1 MIELNYNGNTIKI
14 HNDDS
19 SYAYSALKSKPQ
31 LVLKFSLSEYIY
43 FPVGTYCDFQGDR
56 YVLKYADNLKK
67 NGERD
72 IEYTM
77 TMGTDVD
84 DLADYKMRNSVDG
97 RLKFSMCAT
106 PKEFI
111 EEIVAELNSNG
122 TGSTWSVGECIEST
136 EKTVEFN
143 HTYIYDALASIA
155 EKFDTEWEIVDH
167 AISLRKVEYFKD
179 SPLEVSYGKG
189 CGFIPSVG
197 RTIASDSRPIKRLYV
212 QGGSDNID
220 KSKYGSSELHLPKS
234 QSYTYKGHTY
244 TSDKDGS
251 YIERSD
257 KTVQATKEDSLDC
270 SEIYPSRVGTVTSV
284 ETVNKDKNFYDIID
298 NTIPDKLN
306 FNDCIIEGETPT
318 IIFQSGM
325 LAGDGKEFEFKYT
338 HTLTKDGETT
348 AERRFEIVPQEI
360 DGVVMPNETFKPK
373 EGDKYAV
380 FGIMLPDAYIC
391 DNDTKTG
398 ASWDM
403 MKEAAQYLFEH
414 EEQKYS
420 FTGTLQGLWTKKRWT
435 SIGGRFKVGSYIRF
449 KDKQFMSDGVDL
461 RITGIKQY
469 VNSPYSPTIE
479 ISNQTAATGISTD
492 LQKIDGTQ
500 VTIDDTKR
508 DIVSYTKRRFRDA
521 KETAEMLQNA
531 LLHFTDA
538 INPITIATMQLLVG
552 DESLQFDYVG
562 SLTDSTLLR
571 KEQAFTFDT
580 KTKMFSTDAT
590 NIIHYTIEL
599 TDLTTSHSNSERK
612 KWHVGALASAAL
624 TEGTKKYYLYIK
636 APHTSYSSTGVS
648 YNDASFELSETAKS
662 LDDGENYYFLAG
674 ILNSEYDGTRSF
686 VQMNGFTE
694 ITPGQMIVDRVLS
707 NDGKSFFDLLNNA
720 MRLGDRLKFNVNGD
734 GELLLNGTL
743 VQSQSGD
750 TAPLGCY
757 RGLWNSTYVYYKG
770 DEVTFTIDYNT
781 STYRY
786 INDTPSKGIPPTS
799 TTYWTVVA
807 KGAQGMQG
815 ISPNSAFK
823 STAFI
828 RQNIT
833 PSTPTGGSYS
843 SPVPETTGWSDG
855 IPSGEA
861 ILWASTRI
869 FSSDG
874 KSPQEDAW
882 STPKQMTDTADF
894 DVEFSSETSPSA
906 PSGHPNTTSGW
917 SNIAS
922 ESTIWMATSVKQNG
936 VWSAWTVSKIKG
948 ENGNDGKSINIKGT
962 LSSTSSLPTKP
973 SDESDCYIIGGHLYV
988 WDGDSWED
996 AGKFQGDAG
1005 KSAYIHIKYADSL
1018 TTGNW
1023 SSNNGET
1030 PSKYIGIYSDNEP
1043 EDKLTW
1049 SLYTWTK
1056 WKGDDGFGYEYIYK
1070 RTTDETAPST
1080 PNLTS
1085 NDDDFVPTGWT
1096 NDPSGVTE
1104 EYPYEWVCY
1113 RKKTND
1119 TWGSFIGSSSDNT
1132 VAALWAN
1139 YSSQA
1144 GLNLLY
1150 QTEFESDEK
1159 MNKWGIK
1166 NGSISKASYQGHNGF
1181 SGVAD
1186 FDSSYK
1192 DMLRQT
1198 IYESWYDHIITSN
1211 QWYTFSFYAK
1221 SDSGRYFGI
1230 NETSVNFGFAQRTV
1244 YLSASHVARITVNGY
1259 CSSQTITEKRYLRV
1273 YINKSDWSW
1282 SNYVD
1287 IKDTSSKTV
1296 YMDVT
1301 VPDDGIYYIVSYV
1314 YPNTEDSKPTTAS
1327 CTVSYYSVDRGHT
1340 LDTYIYPSCIDTG
1353 SDFIVDGVKQSAYSD
1368 GAVCWQLSSK
1378 WKRHT
1383 VTFYTQYSSD
1393 VQYVLFRLTASSNDT
1408 VICMPKLEV
1417 GKQATAYQPNNED
1430 LHVCYYEYRYAKNG
1444 STTTAPYLVTTDAIP
1459 SGWDTTQ
1466 PTVSKGEYLWMIVAK
1481 KNSDGTL
1488 DGTWSTPVRI
1498 TPYDGVDGDSPVMV
1512 YSGVYDSSKT
1522 YYGTKYRVDA
1532 VKYTTDGKYYVARTD
1547 AGEFSNVIPSNTDK
1561 WNSFGASFESV
1572 ATNLLLAEGASIG
1585 DWWIEGGKIVST
1597 LLNGTKITLDAKT
1610 PIIKVE
1616 STKTSAGTGDYSK
1629 NMDTNKSTTMSINA
1643 ATGEIGTV
1651 NEDGVSYMSANG
1663 VFSNHAMTN
1672 ALPASSGYTHYGAIV
1687 GLGFGNVAKD
1697 AWAINKDQT
1706 IIAGV
1711 YGRASNSN
1719 SNPCPSYGGYF
1730 NNLKVAGFILNTK
1743 YVDDG
1748 ASYTDRQIGAS
1759 VSQVIGL
1766 VDSGTTTIY
1775 LPTDAID
1782 GKVIKIHQMGS
1793 GTLRIYPLGGQ
1804 KIYDD
1809 ASVNDYHDCGCG
1821 DTVECIF
1828 GKWNIN
1834 SITTEVWIVR
1844 KYKF

>member
-14 HNDDS
+14 HNDDA

-31 LVLKFSLSEYIY
+31 LVLKFSLSEYID
-43 FPVGTYCDFQGDR
+43 FPVGTYCDFQGVR

-111 EEIVAELNSNG
+111 EEIVAELNSKG

-167 AISLRKVEYFKD
+167 AISLRKVEYFKG
-179 SPLEVSYGKG
+179 SPLELSYGKG

-338 HTLTKDGETT
+338 HTVTKDGKTT

-552 DESLQFDYVG
+552 DESLQFDYVA
-562 SLTDSTLLR
+562 SLTGSMLLR
-571 KEQAFTFDT
+571 KAQAFTFDT
-580 KTKMFSTDAT
+580 KTKIFSTDAT

-624 TEGTKKYYLYIK
+624 EDGTKKYYLYIK

-648 YNDASFELSETAKS
+648 DNDASFELSETAKS

-757 RGLWNSTYVYYKG
+757 RGVWNSTYVYYKG
-770 DEVTFTIDYNT
+770 DEVTYTVNGNT

-786 INDTPSKGIPPTS
+786 INDTPSKGILPLN

-807 KGAQGMQG
+807 KGAQGIQG
-815 ISPNSAFK
+815 ISPNTAFK

-828 RQNIT
+828 RQNST
-833 PSTPTGGSYS
+833 PSTPTGGRYS

-855 IPSGEA
+855 IPLGEA

-906 PSGHPNTTSGW
+906 PSGHPNSTSGW
-917 SNIAS
+917 SNTAS

-948 ENGNDGKSINIKGT
+948 EKGNDGKSINIKGT

-973 SDESDCYIIGGHLYV
+973 SDESDCYIISGHLYV

-1005 KSAYIHIKYADSL
+1005 KSAYLHIKYADSL
-1018 TTGNW
+1018 TTGDW

-1030 PSKYIGIYSDNEP
+1030 PSKYIGIYSDNDP

-1056 WKGDDGFGYEYIYK
+1056 WQGDDGFGYEYIYK
-1070 RTTDETAPST
+1070 RTTDATAPST
-1080 PNLTS
+1080 PTLSS
-1085 NDDDFVPTGWT
+1085 NADDFVPTGWT
-1096 NDPSGVTE
+1096 DDPTGVSKD
-1104 EYPYEWVCY
+1104 YPYEWVCY
-1113 RKKTND
+1113 RKKTEG
-1119 TWGSFIGSSSDNT
+1119 TWGAFIGSSSDNT
-1132 VAALWAN
+1132 VAALWA
-1139 YSSQA
+1139 
-1144 GLNLLY
+1144 
-1150 QTEFESDEK
+1150 K
-1159 MNKWGIK
+1159 
-1166 NGSISKASYQGHNGF
+1166 
-1181 SGVAD
+1181 
-1186 FDSSYK
+1186 
-1192 DMLRQT
+1192 
-1198 IYESWYDHIITSN
+1198 
-1211 QWYTFSFYAK
+1211 
-1221 SDSGRYFGI
+1221 FG
-1230 NETSVNFGFAQRTV
+1230 
-1244 YLSASHVARITVNGY
+1244 
-1259 CSSQTITEKRYLRV
+1259 
-1273 YINKSDWSW
+1273 
-1282 SNYVD
+1282 
-1287 IKDTSSKTV
+1287 
-1296 YMDVT
+1296 
-1301 VPDDGIYYIVSYV
+1301 DDG
-1314 YPNTEDSKPTTAS
+1314 D
-1327 CTVSYYSVDRGHT
+1327 
-1340 LDTYIYPSCIDTG
+1340 
-1353 SDFIVDGVKQSAYSD
+1353 
-1368 GAVCWQLSSK
+1368 
-1378 WKRHT
+1378 
-1383 VTFYTQYSSD
+1383 
-1393 VQYVLFRLTASSNDT
+1393 
-1408 VICMPKLEV
+1408 
-1417 GKQATAYQPNNED
+1417 
-1430 LHVCYYEYRYAKNG
+1430 YYEYRYAKNG
-1444 STTTAPYLVTTDAIP
+1444 STTTAPTLDTTVAEP
-1459 SGWDTTQ
+1459 SGWSVTQ
-1466 PTVSKGEYLWMIVAK
+1466 PSISKGEYLWMTVAK

-1498 TPYDGVDGDSPVMV
+1498 TPYDGVDGDSPALVFR
-1512 YSGVYDSSKT
+1512 GNYDSSKT
-1522 YYGTKYRVDA
+1522 YYGNKYRVDA
-1532 VKYTTDGKYYVARTD
+1532 VKYTDNKYYVARTD
-1547 AGEFSNVIPSNTDK
+1547 AGNFSNVVPTNTDK
-1561 WNSFGASFESV
+1561 WNSFGASFESI
-1572 ATNLLLAEGASIG
+1572 ATGLLLAENANIAG
-1585 DWWIEGGKIVST
+1585 WIFRDNKLYSQNGSTYLDGVNGNVDIKGKFLGQINATSGSFK
-1597 LLNGTKITLDAKT
+1597 GTSGKFEILLDADNR
-1610 PIIKVE
+1610 IISIKGPRKVTTIDGFTE
-1616 STKTSAGTGDYSK
+1616 KSGTSQVEYLNIGKFINVGGS
-1629 NMDTNKSTTMSINA
+1629 DTNGYDIVPQIEIKRLTDVGSVTITIDPYNGMVFKNIINGKTYTSIFDGNSWY
-1643 ATGEIGTV
+1643 IG
-1651 NEDGVSYMSANG
+1651 NLD
-1663 VFSNHAMTN
+1663 
-1672 ALPASSGYTHYGAIV
+1672 ALPSSRMA
-1687 GLGFGNVAKD
+1687 
-1697 AWAINKDQT
+1697 T
-1706 IIAGV
+1706 IKGEV
-1711 YGRASNSN
+1711 YRDGET
-1719 SNPCPSYGGYF
+1719 
-1730 NNLKVAGFILNTK
+1730 LKV
-1743 YVDDG
+1743 
-1748 ASYTDRQIGAS
+1748 R
-1759 VSQVIGL
+1759 
-1766 VDSGTTTIY
+1766 TT
-1775 LPTDAID
+1775 
-1782 GKVIKIHQMGS
+1782 
-1793 GTLRIYPLGGQ
+1793 
-1804 KIYDD
+1804 
-1809 ASVNDYHDCGCG
+1809 
-1821 DTVECIF
+1821 
-1828 GKWNIN
+1828 
-1834 SITTEVWIVR
+1834 
-1844 KYKF
+1844 